1 MRRSVA
7 LVAAVAAVAAGATLI
22 ARQDGAD
29 QQQASRLEQPRDAN
43 LWVATDAGG
52 SPRRCATPCGFD
64 PAAAYGSIDDAWD
77 AASDGDV
84 IAVTPGTYEAE
95 TITGDKAAPTF
106 VRGAGDA
113 TVLADLQTDGD
124 HFHFR
129 DLTIDTGDTGGA
141 LGWTNTASDVIARG
155 VRVHGDY
162 ASVYFSSSANRV
174 HWYGGEL
181 GTPRRDPAPRHCGR
195 DRQPLEISGAR
206 DVIVDRVRF
215 ARQESSENGENGC
228 PAGDNF
234 HLEVVRIENAA
245 RGVTIRNS
253 RFEDGQGANTS
264 VIYVTSWGAGFPTG
278 VLIAGNYVG
287 VTEATTGPILIG
299 GQDLPPGC
307 HDVTVAYNSFRQGP
321 GSFSGCAGFANNR
334 WLGNVGWRQAF
345 GPCYAA
351 HIGDVYQDSATQ
363 ACPGDM
369 GVRWIAGARTQI
381 DRLGLDEH
389 MRPQA
394 GSPVIDAAEVPG
406 EDDLCTAPLGDR
418 GGAGGLG
425 GIDLDGRRRGVG
437 EACDA
442 GAYEFHG

>member
-1 MRRSVA
+1 M
-7 LVAAVAAVAAGATLI
+7 AAGATLI
-22 ARQDGAD
+22 AGQDGAD
-29 QQQASRLEQPRDAN
+29 QLQASRAELPRDAN
-43 LWVATDAGG
+43 LWVATDGGG
-52 SPRRCATPCGFD
+52 SPRRCATPCTFD
-64 PAAAYGSIDDAWD
+64 PEAAYDSIDDAWD

-95 TITGDKAAPTF
+95 TITGDKAAPTV
-106 VRGAGDA
+106 VRGSGEA
-113 TVLADLQTDGD
+113 TVLESLETQAD
-124 HFHFR
+124 HFHFQ
-129 DLTIDTGDTGGA
+129 DLTIDTGDRGGDV
-141 LGWTNTASDVIARG
+141 GWLNTASDVVARH

-162 ASVYFSSSANRV
+162 ASVHIAASATRV
-174 HWYGGEL
+174 RWIGGEL
-181 GTPRRDPAPRHCGR
+181 GTPRREPAPRHCRR
-195 DRQPLEISGAR
+195 DRQPLEISGAS

-234 HLEVVRIENAA
+234 HLEIVRIEDAA

-253 RFEDGQGANTS
+253 YFEDGQGANTS

-299 GQDLPPGC
+299 GEDLPAGC

-334 WLGNVGWRQAF
+334 WVGNVGWRQAF

-351 HIGDVYQDSATQ
+351 HIGGVYQDTGTQ

-369 GVRWIAGARTQI
+369 GVRWVTGARTQI
-381 DRLGLDEH
+381 DGLGLDEQ
-389 MRPQA
+389 MRPKA

-406 EDDLCTAPLGDR
+406 GDDLCTAPLGNR

-425 GIDLDGRRRGVG
+425 GIDLDRNRRGVG
-437 EACDA
+437 AACDA
-442 GAYEFHG
+442 GAYEFQG

>member
-1 MRRSVA
+1 LRRSLA

-29 QQQASRLEQPRDAN
+29 ERQASRPELPEGAN
-43 LWVATDAGG
+43 LWVATSAGG
-52 SPRRCATPCGFD
+52 SARRCATPCAFD
-64 PAAAYGSIDDAWD
+64 PAAAYGSIDAAWD

-84 IAVTPGTYEAE
+84 IVVTPGAYEAQ
-95 TITGDKAAPTF
+95 TITGDKAAPTV
-106 VRGAGDA
+106 VRGSGDA
-113 TVLADLQTDGD
+113 TVLADLVTKAD
-124 HFHFR
+124 HLHFQ
-129 DLTIDTGDTGGA
+129 DLTIDTRQSGGA
-141 LGWTNTASDVIARG
+141 VGWTNTASDVVARR
-155 VRVHGDY
+155 VRVHGAY
-162 ASVYFSSSANRV
+162 ASVYFASSAKRV

-181 GTPRRDPAPRHCGR
+181 GTPGQEPAPRHCGR
-195 DRQPLEISGAR
+195 DRQPLEISGAG
-206 DVIVDRVRF
+206 DVIVDHVRF
-215 ARQESSENGENGC
+215 ARQENSENGENGC
-228 PAGDNF
+228 PATDNY
-234 HLEVVRIENAA
+234 HLEIVRIENAA
-245 RGVTIRNS
+245 QGVTIRNS

-287 VTEATTGPILIG
+287 DTEASTGPILIG
-299 GQDLPPGC
+299 GQDLPAGC

-334 WLGNVGWRQAF
+334 WIGNAGWRQAF

-351 HIGDVYQDSATQ
+351 HIGGVYQDSATQ
-363 ACPGDM
+363 ACPGDV
-369 GVRWIAGARTQI
+369 GVRWVNGTRTQI

-406 EDDLCTAPLGDR
+406 GDDLCTASLGTE

-425 GIDLDGRRRGVG
+425 GVDLDGRRRGVG
-437 EACDA
+437 AACDA
-442 GAYEFHG
+442 GAYEFQG